1 MPDGDH
7 AALRSNPQRSDV
19 AWNSI
24 RRQTSWILLVHV
36 STEVLPSTAPLQQQ
50 MSPALLLRRPG
61 YRESCSF
68 PSPTTVLDPE
78 REQGRWVRLG

>member
-7 AALRSNPQRSDV
+7 AVLRSNPQHIDV

-24 RRQTSWILLVHV
+24 RRQMRWILLVHV
-36 STEVLPSTAPLQQQ
+36 STEVLPSTAPVQQQ
-50 MSPALLLRRPG
+50 MSPALLHRRPG
-61 YRESCSF
+61 YRESYSS

-78 REQGRWVRLG
+78 RGQGRWVRLG